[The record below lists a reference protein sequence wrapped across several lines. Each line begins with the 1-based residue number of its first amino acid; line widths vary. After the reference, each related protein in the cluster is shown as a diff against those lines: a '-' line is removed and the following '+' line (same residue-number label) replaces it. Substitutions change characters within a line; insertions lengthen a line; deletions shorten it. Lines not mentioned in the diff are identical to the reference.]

1 MRILVYFIFV
11 FFAGCAHTPNTLSKT
26 EESAYRNLAFFSPS
40 ALSSADNREMTLFY
54 DRWASQFQEAIKNYK
69 SAIKQYKQVVW
80 HFRKMSRSTSKKQD
94 YQFRRHF
101 KNAEIHL
108 KAADAFLGQ
117 AQELRNTRPP
127 FGRQKSQNI
136 SAH

>member
-1 MRILVYFIFV
+1 MVCFV
-11 FFAGCAHTPNTLSKT
+11 SVCFMGCAHTPDSLSQAENST
-26 EESAYRNLAFFSPS
+26 YRNLAFFSPS
-40 ALSSADNREMTLFY
+40 TLSPQDNKEMTLFY
-54 DRWASQFQEAIKNYK
+54 DRWASQFQEAIGNYK

-80 HFRKMSRSTSKKQD
+80 HFRRMSKSTSKKQD
-94 YQFRRHF
+94 RQFRRHF

-127 FGRQKSQNI
+127 FGRQKAQDI
-136 SAH
+136 SAN